1 MNGNSRDMDFLF
13 SQAFGAAPTYEECQ
27 HQHYHVFEHQKDAVF
42 KSLTK
47 EDIEKLLHDDG
58 NWPPYNAHDIIGLVN
73 DAPVCRVTYLGIFF
87 CWKAEVILKR
97 GEQKAGSKDAG
108 ILFQDKPII
117 TSKEARKLLGKELSD
132 SLSDDDL
139 MKVIKRMNTLSNALL
154 SGDFVPQNK
163 MAYNNHY
170 EWRD

>member
-1 MNGNSRDMDFLF
+1 M
-13 SQAFGAAPTYEECQ
+13 
-27 HQHYHVFEHQKDAVF
+27 
-42 KSLTK
+42 
-47 EDIEKLLHDDG
+47 
-58 NWPPYNAHDIIGLVN
+58 
-73 DAPVCRVTYLGIFF
+73 TYLGIFF

-117 TSKEARKLLGKELSD
+117 TSKEARKLLGKELSN

-170 EWRD
+170 E